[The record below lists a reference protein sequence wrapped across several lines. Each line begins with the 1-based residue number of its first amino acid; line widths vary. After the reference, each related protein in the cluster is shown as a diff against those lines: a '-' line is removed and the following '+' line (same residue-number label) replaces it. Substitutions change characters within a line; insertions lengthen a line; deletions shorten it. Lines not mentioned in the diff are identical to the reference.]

1 MACLLLYVGS
11 MKKLLTTL
19 VFVVMF
25 VATAA
30 TLNQRRT
37 LKLENDESAKDQII
51 ISGEKLQ
58 FDTLQLSLKTIPKA
72 QNLYTVAKKSVGRWA
87 KLFTVIKIEESGADG
102 KNSWYAKKYS
112 NLTGMRFPGTGRKTT
127 AIRSGHNYYAV
138 FNNWYECMVD
148 FAMYMEVMDGLF
160 EKKYGRPARDE
171 KEMVSFM
178 FGSFNVHG
186 KWKRDV
192 NWLLNHF
199 HYK

>member
-1 MACLLLYVGS
+1 

-37 LKLENDESAKDQII
+37 LKLDTDESAKDQVVVA
-51 ISGEKLQ
+51 GGTLYY
-58 FDTLQLSLKTIPKA
+58 DTLQLSLKTIPRA
-72 QNLYTVAKKSVGRWA
+72 QQLYTVAKKSVGRWA

-102 KNSWYAKKYS
+102 KNSWYAKKYA
-112 NLTGMRFPGTGRKTT
+112 NLTGMRFPGKARKTT

-138 FNNWYECMVD
+138 FNNWYDCMID
-148 FAMYMEVMDGLF
+148 FSHYMEVMDTLF
-160 EKKYGRPARDE
+160 EKKFGRPARDE
-171 KEMVSFM
+171 HEMVDFM

-192 NWLLNHF
+192 TWLLKHF
-199 HYK
+199 NYK